1 MGSFSLSLS
10 LDTSQ
15 AKSEQREKWLRES
28 SESSSLSSSH
38 PLHSPFSLDL
48 LQKIVALTGTAL
60 DSGERLARAGD
71 QISSSFSR
79 LAPGRGHTLCLASV
93 TWCLTPCATLEI
105 SLADETDATTALVVR
120 IVWQAKTAGRE
131 RDVNRADAR
140 GGRGEPQLVESS

>member
-15 AKSEQREKWLRES
+15 AKSEQREKWLRKS

-38 PLHSPFSLDL
+38 PLRSPFSLGL

-79 LAPGRGHTLCLASV
+79 LAPGRGHTPCLASV
-93 TWCLTPCATLEI
+93 MWCLTPCATLEI
-105 SLADETDATTALVVR
+105 SLVDETDATTALVAR
-120 IVWQAKTAGRE
+120 IAWQAKTAERE
-131 RDVNRADAR
+131 RGVNRADAR
-140 GGRGEPQLVESS
+140 GGRGEPQLVER